1 MITGQAHAG
10 DVEVTP
16 MEHTP
21 VNEPAEGAAPLRT
34 ADGVGNRPRHAVVAR
49 VAIGLAILV
58 LASLPLFLA
67 PYPIGLAGRIL
78 AFALLVVSVDL
89 LTGVTGMPTLGQV
102 AYFGTGAYAAGL
114 VGIHLSA
121 SGVVQL
127 LVGTAAAALLA
138 LVTGAVAVRTSGI
151 VFLMV
156 TLAIGE
162 LTHRVADSLT
172 VVGASNGLAGIP
184 AISVLPGGP
193 PLQLAG
199 LVYWWVLG
207 VFLLGTAVAVLVV
220 RSPLGRSMR
229 GVRDG
234 EKRLRALGQNTY
246 PVKLTAY
253 VVAGGL
259 AGAAGTAWVAQTR
272 FFSPG
277 DLGFDVAAFALLS
290 VVLGGAGTLWGP
302 VLGAFVVILVR
313 DWLSAYVDGKGA
325 LMLGVLFVVAVY
337 TLPRGI
343 AGARWRPRTGRAT
356 GAGS

>member
-1 MITGQAHAG
+1 MEARTVRDDPGAGAHVEG
-10 DVEVTP
+10 DASERRGR
-16 MEHTP
+16 
-21 VNEPAEGAAPLRT
+21 PADR
-34 ADGVGNRPRHAVVAR
+34 DGSSHSRQLVLPR
-49 VAIGLAILV
+49 VALGLVLLV
-58 LASLPLFLA
+58 LAALPLFLA

-102 AYFGTGAYAAGL
+102 AYFGAGAYTAGL
-114 VGIHLSA
+114 VGIHVSDN
-121 SGVVQL
+121 GFVQL
-127 LVGTAAAALLA
+127 AAGVGVAAALA

-162 LTHRVADSLT
+162 LVHRVADSLT

-184 AISVLPGGP
+184 AITVLPGGD
-193 PLQLAG
+193 PLLLAG
-199 LVYWWVLG
+199 FVYWWVLG
-207 VFLLGTAVAVLVV
+207 VFLVGLLVAHLVV

-234 EKRLRALGQNTY
+234 EKRLHAIGQQTY
-246 PVKLTAY
+246 PVKLAAY
-253 VVAGGL
+253 VIAGGL

-277 DLGFDVAAFALLS
+277 DIGFDVAAFALLS

-302 VLGAFVVILVR
+302 AIGAAVVVLVR
-313 DWLSAYVDGKGA
+313 DWLSTYVDGKGA
-325 LMLGVLFVVAVY
+325 LMLGILFVIAVY

-343 AGARWRPRTGRAT
+343 AGARWKRRPAT
-356 GAGS
+356 RRDTA